1 MSRNLVLFNILIV
14 VLVVMADQMIKAL
27 VVANM
32 ALGEAIELLPFLAIY
47 HARNDGIAFSMFS
60 GVGDVGLAAL
70 AGVVL
75 VVVMILWI
83 KTPADRR
90 LTHFGLAIIV
100 GGAIGNLID
109 RVLLGY
115 VVDYVYFHTPVWAFA
130 IFNLADA
137 CITVGAMVILFDE
150 FVLQP
155 RRDRAKAGTDGA
167 AD

>member
-1 MSRNLVLFNILIV
+1 MTRNLVLFNILVV
-14 VLVVMADQMIKAL
+14 VLAVAADQAIKAL
-27 VVANM
+27 VVARM
-32 ALGEAIELLPFLAIY
+32 ALGEAIEILPFLAIY

-60 GVGDVGLAAL
+60 GVGDTGLAAL
-70 AGVVL
+70 AGIVL
-75 VVVMILWI
+75 VVVLILWV

-115 VVDYVYFHTPVWAFA
+115 VIDYIYFHTPVWAFA

-137 CITVGAMVILFDE
+137 CITVGAIVILFDE
-150 FVLQP
+150 FILQP
-155 RRDRAKAGTDGA
+155 RRERAGTRSDSA
-167 AD
+167 SD

>member
-1 MSRNLVLFNILIV
+1 MNRNLVLFNVLVV
-14 VLVVMADQMIKAL
+14 VLAVMADQMIKAL
-27 VVANM
+27 VVAKM

-47 HARNDGIAFSMFS
+47 HARNNGIAFSMFS
-60 GVGDVGLAAL
+60 GMGEVGLAAL

-137 CITVGAMVILFDE
+137 CITVGAGVILFDE
-150 FVLQP
+150 FILQP
-155 RRDRAKAGTDGA
+155 RRERVRARADRTVD
-167 AD
+167 